1 MFLFRALL
9 VWLVIVGIE
18 TVHGILRSLLLMPVV
33 GDFRARQI
41 SVLTGSLLI
50 FGVACILIDWIQA
63 KTSKQLILVG
73 VMWVLFTVIFEI
85 VLGRLIL
92 GLSWN
97 RITEDYDLSQGGLL
111 GFGLLFMAAA
121 PLLAQLLRRNHEERK
136 ASLHR

>member
-136 ASLHR
+136 ASLHG